1 MIDMKKQ
8 SNYHVPWTCFY
19 KTKIIMYMN
28 ESIYK
33 IYTLFL
39 GTEKKLER
47 VAFGKKQLWPW
58 VFQLFMIVSIWK
70 SCAWIYFIIQN
81 KNAQKCN
88 INHLFA

>member
-1 MIDMKKQ
+1 MKYMKKNKVTIMCHEPILQ
-8 SNYHVPWTCFY
+8 
-19 KTKIIMYMN
+19 KKIIMYVS

-58 VFQLFMIVSIWK
+58 LFQLSMIVSIWK
-70 SCAWIYFIIQN
+70 SCAWINFIIQN

-88 INHLFA
+88 INHVFA